1 MKKYSILMTALSALA
16 LLVVSCNNEHEN
28 DAVET
33 AKYITVNTSIGA
45 LSRTTIADGGTQIFA
60 ENDKIS
66 VYAWTGTADV
76 INTSGLV
83 VNNSINTYDGTSAW
97 TPAPQMLWKD
107 MTSAHYFLGIYPV
120 REVSDFTADT
130 YTLDLTKGQ
139 EVNDLL
145 VAVNTGTDK
154 AGLTASATAVPLQ
167 FDHVMAKL
175 IVNLAFRNQWGGTP
189 TVESVTTSNLRSK
202 ATVDYLTKSVTVT
215 DDTATAIELLTATA
229 NTSYQSV
236 MVPQAGEETQI
247 AVKIGEKNY
256 TYTGTVLLESG
267 RYTTVNL
274 IVGRDA
280 ITLGSVSINDWGKG
294 ETINGG
300 EAQED

>member
-1 MKKYSILMTALSALA
+1 MSNKTSIIALAALA
-16 LLVVSCNNEHEN
+16 LLAASCGNDHEN
-28 DAVET
+28 GAVET

-45 LSRTTIADGGTQIFA
+45 LSRTTTADDGTQVFEKDDA
-60 ENDKIS
+60 IS
-66 VYAWTGTADV
+66 VYVWTGTADA

-107 MTSAHYFLGIYPV
+107 MTSAHFFLGIYPA
-120 REVSDFTADT
+120 REVSDFTADA
-130 YTLDLTKGQ
+130 YALDLTKSQ

-175 IVNLAFRNQWGGTP
+175 IVNLTFRDQWGGTP
-189 TVESVTTSNLRSK
+189 TVESVTTSNLKSK
-202 ATVDYLTKSVTVT
+202 ATVDYVAKRVAVTSDAAT
-215 DDTATAIELLTATA
+215 DIQLLTASA
-229 NTSYQSV
+229 NASYQSV
-236 MVPQAGEETQI
+236 MVPQEGAEARI

-256 TYTGTVLLESG
+256 IYTGTVTLESG
-267 RYTTVNL
+267 KYTTVNL

-280 ITLGSVSINDWGKG
+280 ITLGSVSINNWGVG